1 MRSALIAAA
10 ATLALSVAAPA
21 SAQLLGTDG
30 GWGGPYIGLT
40 PGVKLGD
47 AIWTATQLNG
57 GGVGGTP
64 FTAVD
69 ASSPRTYSFT
79 AACLGGYA
87 GINWQFGRWVVGP
100 EAGFA
105 WADEKKTRAFLPG
118 CTLGCSGF
126 FPEPGPNDTASVSLQ
141 WDANIGARAG
151 YLLTPQWLLYGT
163 AGFGLQQ
170 IETTGACIS
179 PSLNSQYCFGPGP
192 QPPIRHG
199 LTFLGVTVG
208 SGVETQ
214 LAPNWLLR
222 GEYRFSYF
230 PEASDT
236 LAFLPSTTGLNNT
249 YRYRLS
255 AQTHILSV
263 GLAYKF

>member
-10 ATLALSVAAPA
+10 AALALSVAAPA

-30 GWGGPYIGLT
+30 GWGGPYVGLT

-192 QPPIRHG
+192 QLPIRHG

>member
-1 MRSALIAAA
+1 MAAGSVGRHSPRSTPPRHGPTALPRRASADMPGSTGNSAAGWSVPRPALRGQTRKRRALFCRVARWAAA
-10 ATLALSVAAPA
+10 AFSPNPA
-21 SAQLLGTDG
+21 RTI
-30 GWGGPYIGLT
+30 P
-40 PGVKLGD
+40 
-47 AIWTATQLNG
+47 
-57 GGVGGTP
+57 
-64 FTAVD
+64 
-69 ASSPRTYSFT
+69 PR
-79 AACLGGYA
+79 
-87 GINWQFGRWVVGP
+87 
-100 EAGFA
+100 
-105 WADEKKTRAFLPG
+105 
-118 CTLGCSGF
+118 
-126 FPEPGPNDTASVSLQ
+126 SLQ
-141 WDANIGARAG
+141 WAANIGARAG